1 MDSWLTLVP
10 PLLAIAMAIL
20 SRQVI
25 PSLLVGVFSGALIIH
40 GSLLSGF
47 QETINIVIDVFSDAG
62 NTRIIIFSLL
72 IGAILQLVEYSGGAQ
87 GFVKWISNL
96 RFMKTQKQTGFMAIF
111 VGALLFIESN
121 ISILT
126 VGTIFRPIFARLKIS
141 AQKLA
146 YIADSSCAP
155 IKVLIPFNAWGAY
168 LITQIG
174 NNGVAASTS
183 VFASSIPFFIYPICA
198 IVLVV
203 LSIMFSINLGEM
215 KRFEGEAQKQYQKE
229 ESENVAIK
237 AASPSYFVI
246 PMVTLIFGV
255 FLFMFITGNGVL
267 AEGSGSKSVL
277 YSVILSLV
285 VIYGLF
291 KFKHQMT
298 GEDMVKQTY
307 KGMANM
313 HEIAMVMVMAFA
325 INALCKE
332 LGTGIYIAK
341 ILGANVSGEWIP
353 AMLFIVSA
361 FVSFST
367 GTSWGTFAIMLGIGV
382 PVALELGLHVP
393 LIVGAVVSGGIWGDH
408 SSPISDTTVLS
419 SLAAGTSHIDHVKS
433 QFPYALLGGALSII
447 LFTLLGFILI

>member
-40 GSLLSGF
+40 GNLLSGF
-47 QETINIVIDVFSDAG
+47 QETINIVINVFSDAG

-203 LSIMFSINLGEM
+203 FSIMFSLNLGEM
-215 KRFEGEAQKQYQKE
+215 KRFEGDAQKQYIEE
-229 ESENVAIK
+229 ESENVTIK

-255 FLFMFITGNGVL
+255 FLFMFITGNGIL

-291 KFKHQMT
+291 KFKRQMT